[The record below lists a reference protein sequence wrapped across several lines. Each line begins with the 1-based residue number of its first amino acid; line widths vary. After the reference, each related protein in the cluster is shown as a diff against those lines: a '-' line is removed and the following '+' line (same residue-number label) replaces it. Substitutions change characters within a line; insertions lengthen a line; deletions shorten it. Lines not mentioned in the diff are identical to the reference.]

1 MHEIRLS
8 KDAVLY
14 FAGDLKSERFNRV
27 MRLFACFKEEKGG
40 AKNEAKRNRKSRQR
54 G

>member
-14 FAGDLKSERFNRV
+14 FSGDLKSERFKRA
-27 MRLFACFKEEKGG
+27 MWLFACFKEEKRRS
-40 AKNEAKRNRKSRQR
+40 KK
-54 G
+54 